1 MAQAMTVGRAA
12 QAAGLTR
19 KAVRLYEER
28 GLLPPAQRTAAG
40 YRLYNQDDVDTLTFI
55 RRARAFCAQPLQQ
68 PGRVRSLRS
77 RTQEF
82 RRHHLNIPVEAGN
95 FSGKAAGSGARIQ
108 RYHRLRVGSRQG
120 GQQGQHRKKAAHHA
134 PQSRRGR

>member
-55 RRARAFCAQPLQQ
+55 RRARALDLPLDDIGTILTLRRAG
-68 PGRVRSLRS
+68 PTLCGAVRDL
-77 RTQEF
+77 
-82 RRHHLNIPVEAGN
+82 LD
-95 FSGKAAGSGARIQ
+95 ARIAEIDNTITELLA
-108 RYHRLRVGSRQG
+108 LRASLTASRDTAV
-120 GQQGQHRKKAAHHA
+120 AADTESE
-134 PQSRRGR
+134 PNRSICPIIER